1 MEEQIYNTYMHFY
14 IITNLFKEIFIRI
27 LIYITYVLMYY
38 NLLIE
43 TENYCNDILYAI
55 VYIGVCR

>member
-1 MEEQIYNTYMHFY
+1 MEEQIYNTYLHTFLHNHQSHQKY
-14 IITNLFKEIFIRI
+14 FIRI
-27 LIYITYVLMYY
+27 LIYITYY

>member
-1 MEEQIYNTYMHFY
+1 MYFCTYMHFSVIY
-14 IITNLFKEIFIRI
+14 PSSVLSAKYFIRI